1 SSTSNFPI
9 RLSKTNLVQPPPIV
23 LRKIGS
29 APAAT
34 AAPASATTGSSAAND
49 SEFERQVNTVNATRG
64 GNFDRRQLTPL
75 PLGGT
80 VGPGLGAGFGTPG
93 QFSVNGLRARS
104 NNFTVDGS
112 DNNDEDVGVR

>member
-64 GNFDRRQLTPL
+64 GNFHRRQLTTLPLAGIRPFESRASPL
-75 PLGGT
+75 PGEENPPQPVDGTLGA
-80 VGPGLGAGFGTPG
+80 GLGAGFGTPG
-93 QFSVNGLRARS
+93 EVSVKG
-104 NNFTVDGS
+104 
-112 DNNDEDVGVR
+112 